1 MPNFSSISF
10 SGLKAEIEAYLKAEY
25 NKAGMLFSPASP
37 YGQILSV
44 VENLHQLSVLY
55 LKNTINQ
62 FDLGLA
68 NNTNERVIKN
78 TAILAGHI
86 PFRAIS
92 ATGTLQFELNTDGQ
106 EALRN
111 KSITIP
117 NKLTIKNNTNSL
129 FYSTD
134 LGTDS
139 LSYKFSK
146 FPQDSFFNIPIIQG
160 KWETQTFTGTGD
172 PLQTYVLD
180 DKGDK
185 EIENF
190 RIDVKVNGQFWT
202 IKKHLYDMLPGENA
216 CVVRT
221 GFNNGVDIV
230 FGNGGFGAIPPLSS
244 QIRVRYLSTN
254 GSVGNIY
261 RRTEDDWKI
270 VDDVFDSSGDTVT
283 VEKFFKIRILTD
295 INFGNDREDYMF
307 TKALLPIA
315 SNNFVL
321 ALPQQYAYELK
332 KLGVFSYVNATEK
345 SGTINIYAVPDI
357 KLFKRSDEDYFNI
370 PIKNTTDKNGQPST
384 SAFELDSYERS
395 KIINYLKSS
404 GVIQLTKKFIVR
416 SPKLSF
422 YAMRVDLIIY
432 DDATKESVSRQ
443 IRSVVSEY
451 MLNFNKLDR
460 IPKSDMIKAI
470 SNLKDVHSV
479 NVTFSSKKE
488 EDYHAQNKANSGLS
502 SSNPINPVS
511 ASPNYDRNKRV
522 GIDPNQGDILFE
534 ADEIPVIRGGWND
547 RNGTL
552 ISDDPS
558 LPYSC
563 LNIFVTSTTPAKN
576 RYGI

>member
-10 SGLKAEIEAYLKAEY
+10 SGLKVEIEAYLKAEY
-25 NKAGMLFSPASP
+25 NKASMLFSPASP

-55 LKNTINQ
+55 LKNTINS

-92 ATGTLQFELNTDGQ
+92 ASGTLQFELNSDGE

-111 KSITIP
+111 KTISIP

-134 LGTDS
+134 LGADK
-139 LSYKFSK
+139 LDYK
-146 FPQDSFFNIPIIQG
+146 FPQNRVFTIPIIQG

-172 PLQTYVLD
+172 ALQTFVLD

-190 RIDVKVNGQFWT
+190 RVDVRVNGQFWT
-202 IKKHLYDMLPGENA
+202 IKKHLYDMIPGENA

-221 GFNNGVDIV
+221 GFNNGVDVI
-230 FGNGGFGAIPPLSS
+230 FGNGGFGAIPPLAS
-244 QIRVRYLSTN
+244 QIRVRYLATN
-254 GSVGNIY
+254 GAVGNIY
-261 RRTEDDWKI
+261 RRDEDDWKI

-307 TKALLPIA
+307 TKALLPIS

-332 KLGVFSYVNATEK
+332 KLGVFTYVNATEK
-345 SGTINIYAVPDI
+345 NGTIFIYLVPDI
-357 KLFKRSDEDYFNI
+357 TLFKRSNEDYFNI
-370 PIKNTTDKNGQPST
+370 PIKNTTAGSVTTT

-395 KIINYLKSS
+395 KIVNYLKSS
-404 GVIQLTKKFIVR
+404 GVIQLTKKFIVK
-416 SPKLSF
+416 SPKLAF
-422 YAMRVDLIIY
+422 YRMRVDLIIY
-432 DDATKESVSRQ
+432 DDATDDSVRRQ
-443 IRSVVSEY
+443 VRNVVSEY
-451 MLNFNKLDR
+451 MLSFNKMDR
-460 IPKSDMIKAI
+460 IPRSDMIKSI

-479 NVTFSSKKE
+479 DVKFGSKKE
-488 EDYHAQNKANSGLS
+488 EDYHS
-502 SSNPINPVS
+502 SSKQ
-511 ASPNYDRNKRV
+511 SPNYDASARP
-522 GIDPNQGDILFE
+522 GIDPNQGDIIFE
-534 ADEIPVIRGGWND
+534 SDEIPVIRGGWND

-552 ISDDPS
+552 VDDNPDY
-558 LPYSC
+558 PYSC
-563 LNIFVTSTTPAKN
+563 LGIFISKTPAKN

>member
-10 SGLKAEIEAYLKAEY
+10 SGLKSEIEAYLKTEY
-25 NKAGMLFSPASP
+25 NKASMLFSAASP

-55 LKNTINQ
+55 LKNTINS

-86 PFRAIS
+86 PFRSIS
-92 ATGTLQFELNTDGQ
+92 ATGTLQFELNTEGD

-111 KSITIP
+111 KTITIP

-129 FYSTD
+129 FYSID
-134 LGTDS
+134 LGGDN
-139 LSYKFSK
+139 LDYR
-146 FPQDSFFNIPIIQG
+146 FPQNKVFTIPIIQG
-160 KWETQTFTGTGD
+160 KWQTQTFTGTGD
-172 PLQTYVLD
+172 ALQTYVLD
-180 DKGDK
+180 DKGE

-190 RIDVKVNGQFWT
+190 RVDVRVNGQFWT
-202 IKKHLYDMLPGENA
+202 IKKHLYDMIPGENA

-221 GFNNGVDIV
+221 GFNNGVDVI

-244 QIRVRYLSTN
+244 QIRVRYLATN
-254 GSVGNIY
+254 GSFGNIY
-261 RRTEDDWKI
+261 RRDEDDWKI
-270 VDDVFDSSGDTVT
+270 VDDIFDSSGDLVT
-283 VEKFFKIRILTD
+283 VEKFFKIIILTD

-307 TKALLPIA
+307 TKALLPIS

-332 KLGVFSYVNATEK
+332 KLGVFTYVNAAEK
-345 SGTINIYAVPDI
+345 NGTIFIYLVPDI
-357 KLFKRSDEDYFNI
+357 KIFKRAEWDYFNI
-370 PIKNTTDKNGQPST
+370 PIKNNTAGSVTTT

-395 KIINYLKSS
+395 KIVNYLKSS
-404 GVIQLTKKFIVR
+404 GVIQLTKKFIVK
-416 SPKLSF
+416 SPKLTF
-422 YAMRVDLIIY
+422 YRMRVDLIIY
-432 DDATKESVSRQ
+432 DDATDDSVRGQ

-451 MLNFNKLDR
+451 MLSFNKMDR
-460 IPKSDMIKAI
+460 IPRSDMIKSI

-479 NVTFSSKKE
+479 DVKFGSKKE
-488 EDYHAQNKANSGLS
+488 EDYHAQGRS
-502 SSNPINPVS
+502 STSYDAS
-511 ASPNYDRNKRV
+511 ARP
-522 GIDPNQGDILFE
+522 GIDPNQGDIIFE
-534 ADEIPVIRGGWND
+534 SDEIPVIRGGWND

-552 ISDDPS
+552 VDDNPDY
-558 LPYSC
+558 PYSC
-563 LNIFVTSTTPAKN
+563 LGIFISKTPSKN